1 MKSLICEIG
10 EKIFLEIPHQRPPKC
25 FVLSEHK
32 LKRTIFYGNYGDYFE
47 TWAVDNGFCK
57 PAPDCTVRKRFY
69 GRSSYRRYRSEDFLN
84 WKRELFSN
92 QDALIGY
99 MGHDLHGLHV
109 FDTVEEA
116 MTWCKTYKEHQWVKA
131 TIQLKELIRGEL
143 R

>member
-25 FVLSEHK
+25 FVLSEHELEK
-32 LKRTIFYGNYGDYFE
+32 TIFDGNYGDYFE

-57 PAPDCTVRKRFY
+57 PAPDCAVNVYEDCDQEVDFDN
-69 GRSSYRRYRSEDFLN
+69 SEDFLN
-84 WKRELFSN
+84 WERELFSN

-131 TIQLKELIRGEL
+131 TIQLKELISEEV
-143 R
+143 